1 MCNNIILIGFM
12 GSGKTTIGR
21 MLANKLN
28 NFLIDTDDIIELN
41 YDIKISD
48 FFQKFGEI
56 KFRELE
62 ISLCK
67 WIKTNIKNSVIST
80 GGGMPI
86 IYNMRDM
93 GNVIYLDITF
103 EEIQKRIIND
113 GIQNRPMIKDFK
125 QLHSLYNERIQIY
138 KNMAHYIVNASD
150 SKNNIVDKIYNYLKG

>member
-1 MCNNIILIGFM
+1 MCNNIVLIGFM